1 MLHATESDVRSAVA
15 PAVAVAAVRGA
26 LTRPADDPSSI
37 AHVDGTHARALVTRH
52 GDLTAVLAS
61 GSSRGADGSLLTVFG
76 PAGTIIAVIEA
87 DWLTRLAAAAAA
99 AIAAGHPAPPGP
111 QKVGIVGTGALADA
125 VAACLETTHDVT
137 ATRRGDLADA
147 QSAIRDATVVVTAT
161 RSRDPV
167 LRDDWLGT
175 GICILA
181 LGATRPDQRELD
193 YRTIV
198 RAATVITDAPAE
210 ARLRAADLAETVA
223 TGHLDWL
230 EVHALDELERG
241 ELQPLRKPEDVTIY
255 KGVGT
260 ARLALA
266 VALPLIGSCPASEA
280 R

>member
-15 PAVAVAAVRGA
+15 PAVAVERVRDA
-26 LTRPADDPSSI
+26 LMRPVDDPPSI
-37 AHVDGTHARALVTRH
+37 ALVDGTHVRAQVARH
-52 GDLTAVLAS
+52 GDLTAVLAT
-61 GSSRGADGSLLTVFG
+61 GSSRGGDGSVLTVFG
-76 PAGTIIAVIEA
+76 AAGTVVALIEA

-99 AIAAGHPAPPGP
+99 TIAAGHLAPAGA
-111 QKVGIVGTGALADA
+111 QRVGIVGTGPLADA
-125 VAACLETTHDVT
+125 VEACLPAALEVT
-137 ATRRGDLADA
+137 ATRRGDLPDA
-147 QSAIRDATVVVTAT
+147 QSTIRDATVVVTAT

-167 LRDDWLGT
+167 LRDDWLGA

-198 RAATVITDAPAE
+198 RAATVITDSPAE

-230 EVHALDELERG
+230 EVQALDELERG
-241 ELQPLRKPEDVTIY
+241 ELQPLRRPEDVTIY

-266 VALPLIGSCPASEA
+266 VALPLLQD

>member
-1 MLHATESDVRSAVA
+1 ME
-15 PAVAVAAVRGA
+15 AVRDA
-26 LTRPADDPSSI
+26 LSRPAADPPSI
-37 AHVDGTHARALVTRH
+37 ALVDGTHARAQVTRH
-52 GDLTAVLAS
+52 GDLTAVLAA
-61 GSSRGADGSLLTVFG
+61 GSSRGADSSVLTVFG
-76 PAGTIIAVIEA
+76 AAGTVVALIEA

-99 AIAAGHPAPPGP
+99 AIAAGHLAPVGP
-111 QKVGIVGTGALADA
+111 QQVGIVGTGVLAEA
-125 VAACLETTHDVT
+125 VVACLSETIEVT
-137 ATRRGDLADA
+137 KIRRGDLTDA
-147 QSAIRDATVVVTAT
+147 QTTIRDATVVVTAT

-167 LRDDWLGT
+167 LRDDWLGA

-198 RAATVITDAPAE
+198 RAATVITDAPVE

-241 ELQPLRKPEDVTIY
+241 ELQPLRRPEDVTIY

-266 VALPLIGSCPASEA
+266 VALPLLG
-280 R
+280 

>member
-1 MLHATESDVRSAVA
+1 VLHATESDVRSAVA
-15 PAVAVAAVRGA
+15 PDAAVERVRDA
-26 LTRPADDPSSI
+26 LRRPADDPPSV
-37 AHVDGTHARALVTRH
+37 ALLDGTHVRAQVARH
-52 GDLTAVLAS
+52 GELTAVLAA
-61 GSSRGADGSLLTVFG
+61 GSSRTADGSLLTVFG
-76 PAGTIIAVIEA
+76 PAGTVVALIEA

-99 AIAAGHPAPPGP
+99 AIAAGHLAPAGT
-111 QKVGIVGTGALADA
+111 QRVGIVGTGLLADA
-125 VAACLETTHDVT
+125 VEACLPVTLDVT
-137 ATRRGDLADA
+137 TTGRASLTDA
-147 QSAIRDATVVVTAT
+147 PSAVRDATVIVTAT

-167 LRDDWLGT
+167 LRDDWLGP

-198 RAATVITDAPAE
+198 RASLVITDAPAE
-210 ARLRAADLAETVA
+210 ARLRAADLAETVT

-241 ELQPLRKPEDVTIY
+241 ELHPLRRSEDVTIY

-266 VALPLIGSCPASEA
+266 VAAPLL

>member
-1 MLHATESDVRSAVA
+1 VLHATESDVRSAVA
-15 PAVAVAAVRGA
+15 AAAAVERVRDA
-26 LTRPADDPSSI
+26 LRRPADDPPSI
-37 AHVDGTHARALVTRH
+37 ALADGTHVRAQVTRH
-52 GDLTAVLAS
+52 GDLTAVLAD
-61 GSSRGADGSLLTVFG
+61 GSSRGAEGSVLTVFG
-76 PAGTIIAVIEA
+76 ASGTAIAVIEA
-87 DWLTRLAAAAAA
+87 DWLTRLAAGAAA
-99 AIAAGHPAPPGP
+99 AIAAGHLAPRGA
-111 QKVGIVGTGALADA
+111 QRVGIVGTGPLADA
-125 VAACLETTHDVT
+125 AEACLATTLEVT
-137 ATRRGDLADA
+137 ATRRGDLAEA
-147 QSAIRDATVVVTAT
+147 QASIRDATVIVTAT

-167 LRDDWLGT
+167 LRDDWMGP

-198 RAATVITDAPAE
+198 RASLIVTDAPTE

-241 ELQPLRKPEDVTIY
+241 ELQPLHRPEDVTIY

-266 VALPLIGSCPASEA
+266 VALPLLD
-280 R
+280 

>member
-1 MLHATESDVRSAVA
+1 VLHATESDVRSAVA
-15 PAVAVAAVRGA
+15 PAAAVERVRDA
-26 LTRPADDPSSI
+26 LTRPADDPPSI
-37 AHVDGTHARALVTRH
+37 ALVDGTHARAQVTRH

-61 GSSRGADGSLLTVFG
+61 GSARGADGSLLTVFG
-76 PAGTIIAVIEA
+76 PAGTAVAVIEA
-87 DWLTRLAAAAAA
+87 NWLTRLAAAGAA
-99 AIAAGHPAPPGP
+99 AIAAGHLATAGP
-111 QKVGIVGTGALADA
+111 QQVGIVGTGPLGDA
-125 VAACLETTHDVT
+125 IAACLPETIEVA
-137 ATRRGDLADA
+137 ATRRGDLPDA

-167 LRDDWLGT
+167 LRDDWLGG

-181 LGATRPDQRELD
+181 VGATRPDQRELD

-198 RAATVITDAPAE
+198 RAATVITDAPVE

-266 VALPLIGSCPASEA
+266 VALPLLD
-280 R
+280 